1 MCNGFQS
8 RRCAL
13 SPCRDYS
20 RSPWC
25 FVYRIPLSDV
35 GEKLKSTADVC
46 CVGCLQVAHMGVT
59 IAAVIHQ
66 PSYEIFQMFDDI
78 LLLAKGGRTAFYGP
92 EGQVQGYFEKL
103 GYALPHRTNPADVYM
118 DIIAG
123 IKSRIDGPPQ
133 TPQVRAYLPPC
144 PLPFLPQL
152 PMLAPFCSHPVQ
164 QPILLV
170 KISALYFPWLLYLS
184 HFC

>member
-1 MCNGFQS
+1 
-8 RRCAL
+8 
-13 SPCRDYS
+13 
-20 RSPWC
+20 
-25 FVYRIPLSDV
+25 
-35 GEKLKSTADVC
+35 
-46 CVGCLQVAHMGVT
+46 MGVT

-118 DIIAG
+118 DIVAG

-133 TPQVRAYLPPC
+133 TPQVT
-144 PLPFLPQL
+144 PLPQPQAQSL
-152 PMLAPFCSHPVQ
+152 GV
-164 QPILLV
+164 LV
-170 KISALYFPWLLYLS
+170 PSRSCAVAYGLRVLFPQMTLDAVVVS
-184 HFC
+184 N

>member
-1 MCNGFQS
+1 
-8 RRCAL
+8 
-13 SPCRDYS
+13 
-20 RSPWC
+20 
-25 FVYRIPLSDV
+25 
-35 GEKLKSTADVC
+35 
-46 CVGCLQVAHMGVT
+46 MGVT

-103 GYALPHRTNPADVYM
+103 GYALPQRTNPADVYM

-133 TPQVRAYLPPC
+133 TPQVRGCLSPWSPPFS
-144 PLPFLPQL
+144 PLAFRCVCVCVC
-152 PMLAPFCSHPVQ
+152 MCASE
-164 QPILLV
+164 
-170 KISALYFPWLLYLS
+170 
-184 HFC
+184 

>member
-1 MCNGFQS
+1 
-8 RRCAL
+8 
-13 SPCRDYS
+13 
-20 RSPWC
+20 
-25 FVYRIPLSDV
+25 
-35 GEKLKSTADVC
+35 
-46 CVGCLQVAHMGVT
+46 MGVT

-103 GYALPHRTNPADVYM
+103 GYALPQRTNPADVYM

-133 TPQVRAYLPPC
+133 NPQVRASLEPLPPPPPPP
-144 PLPFLPQL
+144 PLSSVSASCWY
-152 PMLAPFCSHPVQ
+152 MLRSSVLHM
-164 QPILLV
+164 
-170 KISALYFPWLLYLS
+170 SY
-184 HFC
+184 

>member
-1 MCNGFQS
+1 
-8 RRCAL
+8 
-13 SPCRDYS
+13 
-20 RSPWC
+20 
-25 FVYRIPLSDV
+25 
-35 GEKLKSTADVC
+35 
-46 CVGCLQVAHMGVT
+46 MGVT

-103 GYALPHRTNPADVYM
+103 GYALPQRTNPADVYM

-133 TPQVRAYLPPC
+133 TPQVRASC
-144 PLPFLPQL
+144 PLAVSLPPFLPRRPPL
-152 PMLAPFCSHPVQ
+152 PVLFSMCECQ
-164 QPILLV
+164 LLV
-170 KISALYFPWLLYLS
+170 HILA
-184 HFC
+184 FCLACGLWRHMFCV

>member
-1 MCNGFQS
+1 
-8 RRCAL
+8 
-13 SPCRDYS
+13 
-20 RSPWC
+20 
-25 FVYRIPLSDV
+25 
-35 GEKLKSTADVC
+35 
-46 CVGCLQVAHMGVT
+46 MGVT

-103 GYALPHRTNPADVYM
+103 GYALPQRTNPADVYM

-133 TPQVRAYLPPC
+133 TPQVGVCLSPWSPPFS
-144 PLPFLPQL
+144 PLAF
-152 PMLAPFCSHPVQ
+152 
-164 QPILLV
+164 LLV
-170 KISALYFPWLLYLS
+170 CVHVCVCLCVCAPSFGYIFYLLSCMWTMTIMSMHNTL
-184 HFC
+184 CDMP